1 MVSRPSTGANRPSTA
16 RSTATMRAS
25 NSVIVAITEGRG
37 VASEIGLA
45 WIDLITVECGLTQVV
60 KEIKL

>member
-1 MVSRPSTGANRPSTA
+1 
-16 RSTATMRAS
+16 MRAS